1 MGANGSGLMTN
12 MTEPHN
18 GRYPFITP
26 FIKLHNCDTYEG
38 EFLTGGNH
46 GHGIYTWSDGTRYE
60 GEYLDS
66 KNRGRDIETL
76 SDRSR
81 HEVEYCNVVKSAK
94 KTPCVVYLVVGFV
107 VLSLIVYF
115 GISLFY
121 FF

>member
-1 MGANGSGLMTN
+1 MTVVKY
-12 MTEPHN
+12 TQTIFLHHLIQLHN
-18 GRYPFITP
+18 G
-26 FIKLHNCDTYEG
+26 DTYEG
-38 EFLTGGNH
+38 EFLNGGNH
-46 GHGIYTWSDGTRYE
+46 GHDIYTWSDGTRYE

-66 KNRGRDIETL
+66 KNRGRGIETL
-76 SDRSR
+76 SDGSR
-81 HEVEYCNVVKSAK
+81 HEVEYCNGVKSAK